1 LQRCAESSDDVA
13 AEQVPFDAVMASAKP
28 ALAIELGYTM
38 VFLASAACYAVAAL
52 LLPRWAPVP

>member
-1 LQRCAESSDDVA
+1 
-13 AEQVPFDAVMASAKP
+13 MASAKP

-38 VFLASAACYAVAAL
+38 VFLAGAACYAVAAL